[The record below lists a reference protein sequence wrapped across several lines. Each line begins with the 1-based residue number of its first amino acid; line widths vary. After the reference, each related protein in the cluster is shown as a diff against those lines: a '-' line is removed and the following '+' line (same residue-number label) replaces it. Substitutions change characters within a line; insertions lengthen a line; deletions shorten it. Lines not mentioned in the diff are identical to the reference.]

1 MSLSFAIIGCGR
13 IAKRHAEQIVKVGKL
28 VAVCDVINEKA
39 DEMAL
44 EFGAQAFYSIDAL
57 LASTTKID
65 VVSICTPNGLHAAHS
80 IAALQANK
88 HVLCEKPLSILTTD
102 GLEMITVAKAIN
114 KKLFVVKSAR
124 YNPLI
129 TSLKNLIDKGKL
141 GNVLSFNLNCVWNRP
156 ENYYSDSWRGTL
168 KLDGGTL
175 YTQFSHYIDIL
186 IWLLGEHKNI
196 TGYRKNLY
204 HPTTIEFEDTG
215 CIALE
220 LKNEAIG
227 TIHYSVN
234 AFEKNQEISLNIVAE
249 KGSIK
254 IGGSYM
260 NEILYQC
267 PALLDENIVKAINS
281 PNDYSFYK
289 GSVSNHDK
297 IYEDLIKALEGENS
311 SITEGQEALK
321 TVEFIETFYKYI
333 SLTK

>member
-13 IAKRHAEQIVKVGKL
+13 IARRHAEEIVKVGKL
-28 VAVCDVINEKA
+28 EAVCDVIKEKA

-44 EFGAQAFYSIDAL
+44 AFGAQAFYSINDL
-57 LASTTKID
+57 LANSTEID
-65 VVSICTPNGLHAAHS
+65 VVSICTPNGLHAAHT
-80 IAALQANK
+80 IASLKANK
-88 HVLCEKPLSILTTD
+88 HVLCEKPLSIDFTD
-102 GLEMITVAKAIN
+102 GLEMIAVAKAMN

-129 TSLKNLIDKGKL
+129 IALKNLIEKGKL
-141 GNVLSFNLNCVWNRP
+141 GKVFSFNLNCVWNRP
-156 ENYYSDSWRGTL
+156 AMYYSDSWRGTL
-168 KLDGGTL
+168 DLDGGTL

-186 IWLLGEHKNI
+186 IWILGEHKNM

-204 HPTTIEFEDTG
+204 HSSTIEFEDTG
-215 CIALE
+215 AITLE
-220 LKNEAIG
+220 MENGTIG

-249 KGSIK
+249 KGTIK

-267 PALLDENIVKAINS
+267 PTLLDENIVTTINS

-297 IYEDLIKALEGENS
+297 IYEDLVKALEGKNN

-321 TVEFIETFYKYI
+321 TVAFIETFYKKPQ
-333 SLTK
+333 L